1 MGLRWWPES
10 QCKAKNANRKPKNKM
25 ICLGLDSGTQS
36 TKCIALDV
44 EGGVVL
50 ATAQQTYG
58 FIEGLPPGAFEQ
70 NPETWVEA
78 AAEVIRECLGK
89 LGERRGEVRAIGVS
103 AQQHGLVALN
113 EENEPVRPAKLWCDT
128 TTAPQCEQ
136 FVKEFGG
143 MDEIIVLTGN
153 AMLPGYTAPK
163 ILWLKQNEPAN
174 FRATDSILL
183 PHDYLNWWLT
193 GEKRMEYGDASGTGM
208 FDVRARQWSQPILD
222 FIDPG
227 LAERLPP
234 VESSRK
240 PCGLL
245 RETLRAEWGLSA
257 AVLVSAGGGDNMLG
271 AIGTGNIAPGGP
283 MTVSLGTSGTLY
295 GYSAEPVV
303 DEAGEIAAFCDSTD
317 GWLPLMCTMNVTV
330 ATEQARAM
338 FGWDTAHLET
348 AVAATEP
355 GAGGLLF
362 LPYLNGE
369 RTPNLPRGS
378 GVLHGMT
385 PRNMDPA
392 HFARAVTE
400 GVTLGLGYG
409 LDRFR
414 ALGCKP
420 TEIRLTGGGSQS
432 AAWRQICADVFN
444 LPVFALTTAEG
455 AALGAAIQAAWTHF
469 TVQGKAGRLREMV
482 GRIVRP
488 NEATRAEPNGARKQL
503 YHDLLQKQTDL
514 TRRLHSGG
522 FL

>member
-1 MGLRWWPES
+1 
-10 QCKAKNANRKPKNKM
+10 M

-44 EGGVVL
+44 ESGVVV
-50 ATAQQTYG
+50 AAGQQSYG
-58 FIEGLPPGAFEQ
+58 FIEGLPPGHFEQ
-70 NPETWVEA
+70 NPETWVDASDA
-78 AAEVIRECLGK
+78 AVRECLEK
-89 LGERRGEVRAIGVS
+89 LGERRNEVRAIGVS

-113 EENEPVRPAKLWCDT
+113 DDNAPVRPAKLWCDT
-128 TTAPQCEQ
+128 STAAQCEQ

-143 MDEIIVLTGN
+143 MDELIAMTGN

-174 FRATDSILL
+174 FRATKTILL
-183 PHDYLNWWLT
+183 PHDYLNFWLT
-193 GEKRMEYGDASGTGM
+193 GEKRMEYGDASGTAM
-208 FDVRARQWSQPILD
+208 FDVRTRKWCDPILE
-222 FIDPG
+222 FIDPR
-227 LAERLPP
+227 LAEMLPP

-245 RETLRAEWGLSA
+245 RETLRAEWGLPA
-257 AVLVSAGGGDNMLG
+257 AVLVSAGGGDNMMG
-271 AIGTGNIAPGGP
+271 AIGTGNIAPGGAI
-283 MTVSLGTSGTLY
+283 TASLGTSGTLY

-303 DEAGEIAAFCDSTD
+303 DDAGEIAAFCDSTD

-338 FGWDTAHLET
+338 FGWDNAHLET

-400 GVTLGLGYG
+400 GVTLGLAYG
-409 LDRFR
+409 LGRFR

-420 TEIRLTGGGSQS
+420 TEIRVTGGGSQS
-432 AAWRQICADVFN
+432 AAWRQICADVFG
-444 LPVFALTTAEG
+444 LPVFGLETSEG
-455 AALGAAIQAAWTHF
+455 AALGAAIHAAWTHY
-469 TVQGKAGRLREMV
+469 TVQGKVGRLREMT

-488 NEATRAEPNGARKQL
+488 SLSTRAEPNANRRQL
-503 YHDLLQKQTDL
+503 YSDLLHKQTDM

>member
-1 MGLRWWPES
+1 
-10 QCKAKNANRKPKNKM
+10 M

-36 TKCIALDV
+36 TKCLALDV
-44 EGGVVL
+44 EGGTVI
-50 ATAQQTYG
+50 ATGQQTYG
-58 FIEGLPPGAFEQ
+58 FIAGLPPGHFEQ
-70 NPETWVEA
+70 NPETWVDAAEA
-78 AAEVIRECLGK
+78 AIKECLAK
-89 LGERRGEVRAIGVS
+89 LGERRSEVRAIGVS

-113 EENEPVRPAKLWCDT
+113 DDNAPVRPAKLWCDT
-128 TTAPQCEQ
+128 STAAQCEQ
-136 FVKEFGG
+136 FNAEFGG
-143 MDEIIVLTGN
+143 SDEIIALTGN
-153 AMLPGYTAPK
+153 VMLPGYTAPK
-163 ILWLKQNEPAN
+163 ILWLKQNEPGN
-174 FRATDSILL
+174 FRATRKILL
-183 PHDYLNWWLT
+183 PHDYLNFWLS
-193 GEKRMEYGDASGTGM
+193 GEQRMEYGDASGTAM
-208 FDVRARQWSQPILD
+208 FDVRTRQWSEPILD

-240 PCGLL
+240 PVGLL
-245 RETLRAEWGLSA
+245 RETLRAEWGLPA
-257 AVLVSAGGGDNMLG
+257 AVLVSAGGGDNMMG
-271 AIGTGNIAPGGP
+271 AIGTGNIAPGGL

-303 DEAGEIAAFCDSTD
+303 DEEGEVAAFCDSTD

-330 ATEQARAM
+330 ATEQAREM
-338 FGWDTAHLET
+338 FGWDVAHLET
-348 AVAATEP
+348 AVAATEA

-385 PRNMDPA
+385 TRNMDPA

-400 GVTLGLGYG
+400 GVTLGLAYG
-409 LDRFR
+409 LNRFR

-420 TEIRLTGGGSQS
+420 TEIRLTGGGAKS
-432 AAWRQICADVFN
+432 AAWRQICADVFG
-444 LPVFALTTAEG
+444 LPVVGLQTTEG
-455 AALGAAIQAAWTHF
+455 AALGAAIHAAWTHY
-469 TVQGKAGRLREMV
+469 TVQGKVGRLREMT

-488 NEATRAEPNGARKQL
+488 DETTRVEPNTSRKQL
-503 YHDLLQKQTDL
+503 YNDLLHRQTDM